1 MTLANGACGI
11 LSIAQTGIGL
21 ALHEAEDLHVA
32 RHLHIA
38 AWLILTGMVFD
49 ALDGFVARAVGKTS
63 SYGAILDSLS
73 DLLTFGAAPAFLV
86 FAVAWRPEFLATHWQ
101 ERLLLTTAVTFA
113 LAALLRLAKFTAD
126 TSPDEKSHR
135 SFRGLPSP
143 GAAGVVVGA
152 VLFSRILSS
161 DVVSPPDGWFRS
173 TLLAATLGAA
183 LLMVSRVPYPH
194 VVNQVVKRMSPYVLV
209 FTVLAAV
216 VALAAFGGVA
226 IGVGFWA
233 YAVVGL
239 TVGLGHLL
247 HLGKSRSRH
256 A

>member
-1 MTLANGACGI
+1 MRGRWTGYLPTWMTLANGACGI

-21 ALHEAEDLHVA
+21 SLLEAEGLHEA
-32 RHLHIA
+32 RHLHLA

-49 ALDGFVARAVGKTS
+49 AVDGFVARAVGNS
-63 SYGAILDSLS
+63 SGYGAILDWMS

-86 FAVAWRPEFLATHWQ
+86 FAVSWRPEFLATQWQ
-101 ERLLLTTAVTFA
+101 ERLLLTTAVTYA
-113 LAALLRLAKFTAD
+113 LAALLRLAKFTAN

-161 DVVSPPDGWFRS
+161 EVVSPPGGWFRS
-173 TLLAATLGAA
+173 ILVAATLGAA

-194 VVNQVVKRMSPYVLV
+194 VISQTVKRMSPYALV
-209 FTVLAAV
+209 FAVLAAAV
-216 VALAAFGGVA
+216 VLVAFGGVA
-226 IGVGFWA
+226 ISV
-233 YAVVGL
+233 
-239 TVGLGHLL
+239 
-247 HLGKSRSRH
+247 
-256 A
+256 

>member
-11 LSIAQTGIGL
+11 LAIAQTGIGL
-21 ALHEAEDLHVA
+21 ALHEAEDLHEA

-38 AWLILTGMVFD
+38 AWLILAGMVFD
-49 ALDGFVARAVGKTS
+49 ALDGFVARAVGKSS

-86 FAVAWRPEFLATHWQ
+86 FAVSWRPEFLATHWQ

-113 LAALLRLAKFTAD
+113 LAALLRLAKFTAN
-126 TSPDEKSHR
+126 TRSDETSHR

-161 DVVSPPDGWFRS
+161 EVVSPPGGWFRS
-173 TLLAATLGAA
+173 VLLAATLAAA

-194 VVNQVVKRMSPYVLV
+194 VVNQVLKKMSPYVLV
-209 FTVLAAV
+209 LAVLAAV
-216 VALAAFGGVA
+216 VMLAAFGGVA
-226 IGVGFWA
+226 ISVGFWV
-233 YAVVGL
+233 YAVAGLMVG
-239 TVGLGHLL
+239 VGHLL
-247 HLGKSRSRH
+247 HLGKSHSRH

>member
-1 MTLANGACGI
+1 MTLANGACGL
-11 LSIAQTGIGL
+11 LSIAETGIGL
-21 ALHEAEDLHVA
+21 ALQEAEDLHEA
-32 RHLHIA
+32 RHLQIA

-49 ALDGFVARAVGKTS
+49 ALDGFVARALGKSS

-86 FAVAWRPEFLATHWQ
+86 FAVAWRPEFLVTHWQ
-101 ERLLLTTAVTFA
+101 ERLLLTTAVTYA
-113 LAALLRLAKFTAD
+113 LAALLRLARFTAD
-126 TSPDEKSHR
+126 TKPDATLHR

-161 DVVSPPDGWFRS
+161 EVVSPPGGWYRA

-183 LLMVSRVPYPH
+183 LLMISGIPYPH
-194 VVNQVVKRMSPYVLV
+194 VVNQIVKRMSPYVLV
-209 FTVLAAV
+209 FAVLTAV
-216 VALAAFGGVA
+216 VVLAAFGGVA
-226 IGVGFWA
+226 ISVGFWV
-233 YAVVGL
+233 YAVAGL
-239 TVGLGHLL
+239 VAGLGHLL
-247 HLGKSRSRH
+247 HLGRGHSCH